1 VLVLVGNCVELGEG
15 ELPYAP
21 VAGALLSMAAQL
33 EPAALEDVLGP
44 ARSEVARLV
53 PDLGEGSA
61 TATGT
66 GAFATAR
73 LFELL
78 LGVLGRARGQ

>member
-1 VLVLVGNCVELGEG
+1 
-15 ELPYAP
+15 
-21 VAGALLSMAAQL
+21 MAAQL

-78 LGVLGRARGQ
+78 LAVLGRARGQ